1 VVEGALTLEVPAAP
15 QAAREPS
22 RPHAAD
28 KGLLP
33 RLWRSERGTAVVE
46 FALVAPLLFLL
57 VFGVIDFARALNY
70 YNNLTQIAGQGA
82 RAAAVNRN
90 PDGTAVGDASLD
102 GNCPAQSIGPPST
115 AKTIQCQLAK
125 SYTSPELRSK
135 VDVCIPSLPTTTG
148 DPVTVRAT
156 FSFKFIPLVR
166 AVAIRLAATSTE
178 RFEAAKPTYASGD
191 FTVGGTAGDACSP

>member
-1 VVEGALTLEVPAAP
+1 MVERALTLEVPDAP
-15 QAAREPS
+15 HAVREPS
-22 RPHAAD
+22 RPRAANA
-28 KGLLP
+28 GLRA

-46 FALVAPLLFLL
+46 FALIAPVLFLL

-90 PDGTAVGDASLD
+90 PDGTAVGSSSL
-102 GNCPAQSIGPPST
+102 GCSGPLS
-115 AKTIQCQLAK
+115 IQCQLAK

-135 VDVCIPSLPTTTG
+135 VDVCIPSLPTNPG

-166 AVAIRLAATSTE
+166 VVAIRLAAASTE
-178 RFEAAKPTYASGD
+178 RFEAPQPTYASGD
-191 FTVGGTAGDACSP
+191 FTIGGPAGDACNPPPP

>member
-1 VVEGALTLEVPAAP
+1 MVERALTLEVPKAP
-15 QAAREPS
+15 QAVGEPS
-22 RPHAAD
+22 RPRTGD
-28 KGLLP
+28 SGLLA

-46 FALVAPLLFLL
+46 FALVAPMLFLL

-90 PDGTAVGDASLD
+90 PDGTAVGAASLD
-102 GNCPAQSIGPPST
+102 GNCPANTKS
-115 AKTIQCQLAK
+115 IQCQLAK

-135 VDVCIPSLPTTTG
+135 VDVCIPSVPTTPG

-178 RFEAAKPTYASGD
+178 RSEASTATYSSGD
-191 FTVGGTAGDACSP
+191 FTVGGTANDACSP